1 MEFRIPVKARLL
13 SREVLPLLLAL
24 LGLLAATLLVD
35 ALLHV
40 AGWLAVGKYLG
51 IPGVLLIIGSFAY
64 SLRKRKLI
72 RSGSP
77 VRMLRWHEGLA
88 WTGSLLVLVHA
99 GVHFNALLAWLALL
113 AMILNIAS
121 GLTGKYLID
130 GARRRLAES
139 RRQMQQAGIADE
151 AADERLY
158 WDSLTYD
165 ALRQWRV
172 VHLPIALAFGV
183 LGLAHIVSSMLFWN
197 VP

>member
-1 MEFRIPVKARLL
+1 MKARLL

-24 LGLLAATLLVD
+24 LGLVVAALLVD
-35 ALLHV
+35 ALLHWR
-40 AGWLAVGKYLG
+40 GWVAVGKYLG
-51 IPGVLLIIGSFAY
+51 IPGVLMIVGSFAY

-77 VRMLRWHEGLA
+77 VRLLRWHEGLA
-88 WTGSLLVLVHA
+88 WSGSLLVLVHA

-113 AMILNIAS
+113 AMVVNIAS

-130 GARRRLAES
+130 RARRRMAES
-139 RRQMQQAGIADE
+139 RRQMEQAGVAPE
-151 AADERLY
+151 AASERLY
-158 WDSLTYD
+158 WDTLTYD

-172 VHLPIALAFGV
+172 VHLPIALAFCV
-183 LGLAHIVSSMLFWN
+183 LGVAHIVSSLLFWS